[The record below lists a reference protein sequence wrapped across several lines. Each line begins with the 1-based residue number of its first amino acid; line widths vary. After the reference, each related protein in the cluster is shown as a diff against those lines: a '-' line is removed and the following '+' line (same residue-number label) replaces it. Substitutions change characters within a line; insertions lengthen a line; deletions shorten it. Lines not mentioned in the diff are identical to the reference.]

1 MANREAGDSS
11 RTVIEKTVSGFADI
25 TNFTGKTLFSTPK
38 TVSIVAATRNTIGYL
53 PLSMVQ
59 HTNLRVLKLNN
70 IMACSENVR
79 NGSYPVAVPLGLV
92 WKGEL
97 TAPAAAFMKY
107 LNSPQ
112 GQRIIIDYEAMPVKQ

>member
-1 MANREAGDSS
+1 
-11 RTVIEKTVSGFADI
+11 
-25 TNFTGKTLFSTPK
+25 
-38 TVSIVAATRNTIGYL
+38 
-53 PLSMVQ
+53 MVQ

-97 TAPAAAFMKY
+97 TAPAVAFMEY